1 MEGMREQVLQPT
13 SATFA
18 LTFSA
23 ENLSGSGRGTKRKVS
38 DSEDRLHCSYDQ
50 TWKLAS
56 GQREL
61 RFATADRDRPLVE
74 RRIARAEK
82 TLVTGSD
89 SDDRTLLLSLQL
101 SDAGRAEKTVHERTG
116 TRTRTVRSCV
126 RVADCWTFT
135 TCGFETDLPC
145 MLAYDYACARA
156 SPRSFTCPVEIMAI
170 FGDRGGA

>member
-82 TLVTGSD
+82 TPGSLTPD
-89 SDDRTLLLSLQL
+89 ELR
-101 SDAGRAEKTVHERTG
+101 TVHERTAPS
-116 TRTRTVRSCV
+116 RTVRSCV

-170 FGDRGGA
+170 AAVPGTN